1 MNARLPWWF
10 LAFFPALLSPAL
22 ALAQTGGRVVVVP
35 QGVDKVGD
43 EEMRA
48 ADLIESAL
56 AARRARLV
64 SMHEARDR
72 VLALS
77 RPPVTTDTSDLDVL
91 AQEAQTALEHVAFG
105 RAAAAQRSVREVLA
119 RAERALESLNRETK
133 TARHVLD
140 ACLALVRSALARD
153 QRRDALAEAMRCRR
167 LVPDVAAS
175 EALHP
180 ANVIGALAEADD
192 QLRRMRVGRLTVES
206 VPESGCATYVNGR
219 HLGTTRFQLDR
230 AAAGEYRVQVECG
243 KAPGRVHIVQL
254 GDEPVKLVVDTEF
267 DRALRSDDRL
277 ALVYAT
283 AKQREAG
290 LIAHGAAIARLAG
303 AEDVLLLV
311 VDGMQAHVARVGG
324 NPARVLGRAS
334 FNWHKAEDAH
344 DAELGR
350 ALDALFEGRD
360 ADQEVAATVP
370 AAAVQTAVAMEASG
384 AVGPT
389 LDGAPLTLQSEHN
402 DDAPRE
408 PMPRVRKLRLGA
420 GALAVAGA
428 ALLATG
434 AYYEHARA
442 QSDDRL
448 AMIDPTDAS
457 QNDAFAAEQD
467 TYDHNAKLRWLGVPG
482 GVLMASAVPLLR
494 VDVSGGVP
502 WWSYVIGGAGV
513 GLAGW
518 GAYEFSR
525 NGECQLDLTTGGC
538 ARARES
544 RGRGELALSSA
555 LPLITFP
562 VTHLIEWALK
572 RRGGSAQAWAVPTR
586 DGFMLGMKKELGAW

>member
-1 MNARLPWWF
+1 MMNRRLHWWF
-10 LAFFPALLSPAL
+10 LALFPALLSTQL
-22 ALAQTGGRVVVVP
+22 AHAQMGGRIVVVP
-35 QGVDKVGD
+35 EGVEKLGD
-43 EEMRA
+43 EEMRV

-72 VLALS
+72 LLSLS

-180 ANVIGALAEADD
+180 ANVIGVLAEADD

-219 HLGTTRFQLDR
+219 HLGTTPFQLDR

-254 GDEPVKLVVDTEF
+254 GDEAVNILVDLDL

-277 ALVYAT
+277 ALVYPSAQ
-283 AKQREAG
+283 QRDAR
-290 LIAHGAAIARLAG
+290 LVAHGAEVARLAG
-303 AEDVLLLV
+303 AEDIIVFR
-311 VDGMQAHVARVGG
+311 VDGVEAHLSRVGG

-334 FNWHKAEDAH
+334 FNWHKAD
-344 DAELGR
+344 DSRDPELSR

-360 ADQEVAATVP
+360 ADREAPAVVQASSVQKVVASEAGIAEGPRLDATP
-370 AAAVQTAVAMEASG
+370 AAFEQ
-384 AVGPT
+384 
-389 LDGAPLTLQSEHN
+389 EHN
-402 DDAPRE
+402 DKAPRE
-408 PMPRVRKLRLGA
+408 PMSKTRKLRLGA
-420 GALAVAGA
+420 GALAIAGG

-434 AYYEHARA
+434 AYFEHARA
-442 QSDDRL
+442 QSDDKL
-448 AMIDPTDAS
+448 AQIDPSSPDQAS
-457 QNDAFAAEQD
+457 AFASEQD
-467 TYDHNAKLRWLGVPG
+467 RYDQGEKLRWLGLPG
-482 GVLMASAVPLLR
+482 GVLMASAVPMLR
-494 VDVSGGVP
+494 VDVSRGVP
-502 WWSYVIGGAGV
+502 WWSYAIGGAGLGV
-513 GLAGW
+513 AGW
-518 GAYEFSR
+518 GAYELAR
-525 NGECQLDLTTGGC
+525 NGQCQLELTTGGC

-544 RGRGELALSSA
+544 RGRGELVLAAA
-555 LPLITFP
+555 LPLVTFP
-562 VTHLIEWALK
+562 ISHLIEWALGK
-572 RRGGSAQAWAVPTR
+572 KGGPAQAWAVPTR
-586 DGFMLGMKKELGAW
+586 NGLMVGLK

>member
-1 MNARLPWWF
+1 MTNRRLPWWF
-10 LAFFPALLSPAL
+10 LALFPALLAPQL
-22 ALAQTGGRVVVVP
+22 ALAQTGGRIVVVP
-35 QGVDKVGD
+35 QGVEKVGD

-192 QLRRMRVGRLTVES
+192 QLRRMRVGRLAVES
-206 VPESGCATYVNGR
+206 TPESGCATYVNGR

-277 ALVYAT
+277 ALVYPSS
-283 AKQREAG
+283 KQRDVTVVS
-290 LIAHGAAIARLAG
+290 HGAALARLAG
-303 AEDVLLLV
+303 AEDILLFT
-311 VDGMQAHVARVGG
+311 VDGLEAHLARVGG

-334 FNWHKAEDAH
+334 FNWHKADDAR
-344 DAELGR
+344 DPELNR

-360 ADQEVAATVP
+360 ADRELPPPVAQTSGLQAVVAAD
-370 AAAVQTAVAMEASG
+370 ASMVAP
-384 AVGPT
+384 GPT
-389 LDGAPLTLQSEHN
+389 VDAAPVAFQVEHN
-402 DDAPRE
+402 DAAPRE
-408 PMPRVRKLRLGA
+408 PMSRTRKLRIGA
-420 GALAVAGA
+420 GALAVAGG

-434 AYYEHARA
+434 VYFERSRA
-442 QSDDRL
+442 QSDDKL
-448 AMIDPTDAS
+448 AQIDPADAS
-457 QNDAFAAEQD
+457 QAERFASEQD
-467 TYDHNAKLRWLGVPG
+467 QYDQAAKLRWLGVPG
-482 GVLMASAVPLLR
+482 GILMASAVPMLR
-494 VDVSGGVP
+494 VDVSKGVP
-502 WWSYVIGGAGV
+502 WWSYALGGAGLGV
-513 GLAGW
+513 VGW
-518 GAYEFSR
+518 GAYELAR
-525 NGECQLDLTTGGC
+525 NGECQLELTTGGC

-544 RGRGELALSSA
+544 RGRGELALSAA
-555 LPLITFP
+555 LPLVTFP
-562 VTHLIEWALK
+562 IAHLIEWALG
-572 RRGGSAQAWAVPTR
+572 RSGGSAQAFALPTR
-586 DGFMLGMKKELGAW
+586 DGLMVGER